1 MAAEEITIS
10 LRAAEDHLRTAYKAI
25 QGGEFYSCVF
35 HSASAAE
42 NAANALV
49 LSLGGVVPRTHRD
62 ADAIRTAALGRKPE
76 LLQREDFKRVLEKVR
91 VLEQHVVMSRYPIE
105 VEKGKFIPPYEYYKE
120 EDARRMF
127 EDAKF
132 VVDAVKRLIFPEG

>member
-10 LRAAEDHLRTAYKAI
+10 LKAAEDHLRTAWKAL
-25 QGGEFYSCVF
+25 QGGEFYSSVF

-49 LSLGGVVPRTHRD
+49 LSLGGVVPRAHRD
-62 ADAIRTAALGRKPE
+62 ADAMRTAALGQRPE
-76 LLQREDFKRVLEKVR
+76 LLQREDFKRMLEKVGA
-91 VLEQHVVMSRYPIE
+91 LEKHVVMSRYPIE
-105 VEKGKFIPPYEYYKE
+105 VENGKFVPPHEYYKE

-132 VVDAVKRLIFPEG
+132 VVEVIKHLIVPEG